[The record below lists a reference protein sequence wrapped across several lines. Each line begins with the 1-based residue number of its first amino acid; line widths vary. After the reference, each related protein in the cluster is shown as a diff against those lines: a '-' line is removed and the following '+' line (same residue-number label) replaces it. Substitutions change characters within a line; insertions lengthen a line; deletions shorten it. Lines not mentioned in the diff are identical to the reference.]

1 MNGHTKYVVSLTEEE
16 KEKLSAL
23 STDRNLSNRLSKR
36 ISILLTIN
44 EQNITRMNYC
54 QIAENLHVAKTTV
67 VRVAKDYAQGGL
79 EYAIS
84 SHYNP
89 TSARMPKVNKEIEAY
104 AIALA
109 CSAPPKGRRRWSL
122 ELLKEEVN
130 KKELGPPISR
140 ETVRLLLKKADI
152 NIRNEKG

>member
-16 KEKLSAL
+16 RNKLL
-23 STDRNLSNRLSKR
+23 VLCTDPSLSNRLTKR
-36 ISILLTIN
+36 ISILLTID
-44 EQNITRMNYC
+44 EQNITKLNYC
-54 QIAENLHVAKTTV
+54 QIAENLHVAKITV

-89 TSARMPKVNKEIEAY
+89 TSARMPKVNEEIEKY
-104 AIALA
+104 TIALA
-109 CSAPPKGRRRWSL
+109 CSEPPAGRNRWSL

-140 ETVRLLLKKADI
+140 ETVRLLLKKANI
-152 NIRNEKG
+152 NIRK

>member
-16 KEKLSAL
+16 RNKLL
-23 STDRNLSNRLSKR
+23 VLCTDPSLSNRLTKR
-36 ISILLTIN
+36 ISILLTID
-44 EQNITRMNYC
+44 EQNITKLNYC

-89 TSARMPKVNKEIEAY
+89 TSARMPKVNEKIEKY
-104 AIALA
+104 TVALA
-109 CSAPPKGRRRWSL
+109 CSEPPAGRNRWSL

-140 ETVRLLLKKADI
+140 ETVRLLLKKANI
-152 NIRNEKG
+152 NIRK

>member
-16 KEKLSAL
+16 RNKRSVLC
-23 STDRNLSNRLSKR
+23 TDQSLSNRLTKR
-36 ISILLTIN
+36 ISILLTID
-44 EQNITRMNYC
+44 EQNITRLNYC

-89 TSARMPKVNKEIEAY
+89 TSARMPKVNKEIEKY
-104 AIALA
+104 TIALA
-109 CSAPPKGRRRWSL
+109 CSAPPSGRNRWSL

-130 KKELGPPISR
+130 KKELEPPISR
-140 ETVRLLLKKADI
+140 ETVRLLLKKANI
-152 NIRNEKG
+152 NIRK